1 MITSINNV
9 ATTVPV
15 IVSKK
20 STFWSGMILY
30 NKNNVKIS
38 NSKML
43 LKLIVSSL
51 LVLVIVNIFL
61 TSFWLKILY
70 GNAYWII
77 VSTRIITQIIM
88 LPIQVIVMFSL
99 EKFTRPYVNKYLM
112 EE

>member
-1 MITSINNV
+1 MLFPFGTYFPGFTLSAMISGGIY
-9 ATTVPV
+9 
-15 IVSKK
+15 
-20 STFWSGMILY
+20 GMILY

-77 VSTRIITQIIM
+77 VSTRIITQVIM